1 MLQRMNGKLYWQT
14 GCNNFN
20 MMKLIS
26 TIGFLF
32 CCCLAMAQVTSWD
45 DTQTKNWPM
54 GFDRVDIASSADGS
68 LQPCIL
74 HKSAKPNQPLIVSL
88 HSWSGDYAQAD
99 SISWEIAERDWNYI
113 HPHFRG
119 PNWSPQACGSA
130 FVVKDIEDAI
140 NYALKETNAN
150 PSEVHII
157 GASGGGHAA
166 MLCFLQIQVPVKSV
180 SAWVGISNLEDWY
193 HESVS
198 RGQRYAKDILKA
210 TGDTTKLSVDEAR
223 KRSPFFIPYSK
234 TNWSRQL
241 FLYAGIH
248 DGYNGS
254 VPITQTLNF
263 YNKVVKEL
271 YPGTDNVLVSQEEML
286 ELVVKRS
293 FPSQN
298 LNKRLGDRKVH
309 YFKSTGNVSVNIFEG
324 KHEQVVKT
332 VMALLPIELRQV
344 NKPMNILCIGD
355 SNGEIKDGWVTQLQF
370 ELPSAFIIN
379 KCRSGNTIGFDNGG
393 SPALNQLKNTGNDLQ
408 NAAAA
413 IGDKHF
419 DYVIISLGTN
429 DTKREFNK
437 QQKEIAKNLE
447 RLIQQ
452 IRNSGLPQYAHAK
465 MIVVSPPPIAAD
477 EVFSKN
483 ILEKF
488 AGAGRRMG
496 KLLPRLEAVAK
507 KQNCIFI
514 ESNTLLK
521 QRWNQ
526 YSYDGIHYT
535 AAGAQVVARAIGTW
549 LNKGE

>member
-1 MLQRMNGKLYWQT
+1 
-14 GCNNFN
+14 
-20 MMKLIS
+20 MKFIL
-26 TIGFLF
+26 TILTVITSCF
-32 CCCLAMAQVTSWD
+32 CHAQITAWD
-45 DTQTKNWPM
+45 DTQTKHWPKN
-54 GFDRVDIASSADGS
+54 FERVDIISSADS
-68 LQPCIL
+68 SMQPSIL
-74 HKSAKPNQPLIVSL
+74 HASAKPNQPLIVSL

-99 SISWEIAERDWNYI
+99 SISWEIADRDWNYI

-119 PNWSPQACGSA
+119 PNWTSAACGGA

-140 NYALKETNAN
+140 NYALQKTKAN
-150 PSEVHII
+150 PSEVHIV

-263 YNKVVKEL
+263 FNKVVKEL

-344 NKPMNILCIGD
+344 NKAMNILCIGD
-355 SNGEIKDGWVTQLQF
+355 SNGEIPEGWVTQLKF
-370 ELPSAFIIN
+370 ELPYANIVN
-379 KCRSGNTIGFDNGG
+379 KCRSGNTIGFNNNG
-393 SPALNQLKNTGNDLQ
+393 STTLNQLKNTTADFQSANEKISGQ
-408 NAAAA
+408 Q
-413 IGDKHF
+413 F
-419 DYVIISLGTN
+419 DYIIVSLGTN
-429 DTKREFNK
+429 DTKVEFAKMQK
-437 QQKEIAKNLE
+437 QVAKNMDL
-447 RLIQQ
+447 LVTQ
-452 IRNSGLPQYAHAK
+452 IRSLAPKAK
-465 MIVVSPPPIAAD
+465 LILLSPPPIAAD
-477 EVFSKN
+477 SVFSKN
-483 ILEKF
+483 LLEKF
-488 AGAGRRMG
+488 AGSGKRMATLLASLE
-496 KLLPRLEAVAK
+496 KFANKTNTVLLPT
-507 KQNCIFI
+507 N
-514 ESNTLLK
+514 SLLSDK
-521 QRWNQ
+521 WKD
-526 YSYDGIHYT
+526 YSYDGIHYKPN
-535 AAGAQVVARAIGTW
+535 GAMVVARAIGAW
-549 LNKGE
+549 LNKAE